1 MVNVDWESLLNA
13 VKMFEVP
20 ANVTEGDTAI
30 IHGHKFV
37 YKNGQWI
44 EKETKGD
51 D

>member
-1 MVNVDWESLLNA
+1 MVNA

-20 ANVTEGDTAI
+20 ANVAEGTTAI

-37 YKNGQWI
+37 YKNGEWI
-44 EKETKGD
+44 EKETKED